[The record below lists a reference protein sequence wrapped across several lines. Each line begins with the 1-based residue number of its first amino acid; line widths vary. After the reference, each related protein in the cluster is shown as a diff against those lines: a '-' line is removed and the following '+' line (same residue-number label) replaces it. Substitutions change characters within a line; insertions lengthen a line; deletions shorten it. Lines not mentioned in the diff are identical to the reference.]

1 MSNESSAK
9 EPIGGSLLVL
19 GLGNL
24 ICSDDGLGVVA
35 VDRLQRRYELPESAR
50 ALDGGTH
57 GMSLLNEFEGV
68 DDVILVDAVASD
80 SPPGTRLRVEGETV
94 MAAVR
99 ERESSHQVGV
109 SDLLDA
115 LSFTDALPRRL
126 VLLGI
131 VPKTDELGL
140 GLSPEVEA
148 ELDALV
154 DAVAEEANRMGYA
167 LRRRAE
173 DEEPS
178 GGSSDP
184 AIRALD
190 P

>member
-1 MSNESSAK
+1 MSTESSAT
-9 EPIGGSLLVL
+9 ETSEGSLLIL
-19 GLGNL
+19 GLGNP

-35 VDRLQRRYELPESAR
+35 VDRIQRRYELPRGAR

-80 SPPGTRLRVEGETV
+80 SPPGTCLRVEGETV

-99 ERESSHQVGV
+99 ERESSHQVGI

-115 LSFTDALPRRL
+115 LRFTDSLPRRL

-131 VPKTDELGL
+131 VPRTDELGL

-154 DAVAEEANRMGYA
+154 RAVVDEADRMGYA
-167 LRRRAE
+167 LRRRTGN
-173 DEEPS
+173 EEPA

-184 AIRALD
+184 AIRAVD